1 MPRITLLLLSLLIWS
16 CSKNRNTP
24 PDLYHEALV
33 ESVEQSYIPIGNS
46 PIEWPDSDLQFLDAF
61 ADKQL
66 IGLGEATHGTS
77 EFFEAKHRIFQYLV
91 ENHGYRIFAIEADFG
106 ESLFINEAIQA
117 GDKAAIEDLM
127 IDKMHF
133 WTWRTT
139 EVKALLEWMC
149 EYNINKAENE
159 RLQYV
164 GVDCQFNTYHPDLVI
179 SFLNEHAPD
188 ITPDYQNLLS
198 EIKEGTDDSFSS
210 YSDSS
215 VNGLLLQLEALTTS
229 FINMEEAL
237 TTATSPHEYQ
247 LHLQLLHLCR
257 QATVVKSGLQIS
269 EEPQNNRDR
278 FMATNT
284 LWWLSQFDDSKA
296 VLWAHNAHIS
306 RDPIYDAIGY
316 HLTQNLGELY
326 TPLGF
331 SFSRGRFT
339 AYRPG
344 LGLVPNTIEDN
355 PVKYSMNGILDQT
368 EASTFV
374 LAINDLEQHS
384 NWDGYLDNNA
394 LSMLMIGSR
403 YQGNSFDYYRTI
415 KRDHYDWLI
424 YFSWTG
430 ATKLF

>member
-1 MPRITLLLLSLLIWS
+1 MPRITLLLLPLLVWS
-16 CSKNRNTP
+16 CSKNRDTP

-33 ESVEQSYIPIGNS
+33 EAVEQSYLPIGKL
-46 PIEWPDSDLQFLDAF
+46 PIEWTDSDLQFLDAC

-77 EFFEAKHRIFQYLV
+77 EFFEAKHRIFQYLA

-106 ESLFINEAIQA
+106 ESLFINEAVQA

-133 WTWRTT
+133 WTWRTL

-149 EYNINKAENE
+149 EYNINKAEDE

-164 GVDCQFNTYHPDLVI
+164 GVDCQYNTYHPDLVI
-179 SFLNEHAPD
+179 SFLDEHAPD
-188 ITPDYQNLLS
+188 VTADYQNLLV
-198 EIKEGTDDSFSS
+198 EIKEGTDDTFST

-215 VNGLLLQLEALTTS
+215 VNNLLLQLDELTAS

-237 TTATSPHEYQ
+237 TTATSIHEYN
-247 LHLQLLHLCR
+247 LHLQLLQLCR
-257 QATVVKSGLQIS
+257 QAIIVRSGLQIS
-269 EEPQNNRDR
+269 AEPQNNRDR
-278 FMATNT
+278 FMAANT
-284 LWWLSQFDDSKA
+284 LWWLSQFDDSKG

-306 RDPIYDAIGY
+306 RDPIYDAMGY
-316 HLTQNLGELY
+316 HITQTLEAHY

-331 SFSRGRFT
+331 SFSKGRFN

-344 LGLVPNTIEDN
+344 FGLTPSTIEDD
-355 PVKYSMNGILDQT
+355 PVKYSMNGIFDQV
-368 EASTFV
+368 EASTFA
-374 LAINDLEQHS
+374 LAISDLEQHS
-384 NWDGYLDNNA
+384 NWDDYLDNNA

-403 YQGNSFDYYRTI
+403 YQDNSFDYYRTI

-424 YFSWTG
+424 YFDWTG
-430 ATKLF
+430 ASKLF